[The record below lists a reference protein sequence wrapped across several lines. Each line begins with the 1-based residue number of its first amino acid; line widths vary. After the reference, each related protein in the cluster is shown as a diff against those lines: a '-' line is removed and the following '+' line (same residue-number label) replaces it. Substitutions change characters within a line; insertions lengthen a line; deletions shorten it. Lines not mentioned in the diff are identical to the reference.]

1 MSGNSL
7 EALLAWM
14 KEDSQMLKW
23 GMIVALE
30 RRKANL
36 LMIQEYIRRFDVGSY
51 LPPIRG
57 EITIVEN
64 VYMNV
69 VHDFVMDVPL
79 LSFENA
85 NLNDS
90 RAMLTMSVV
99 GGSEFSLKRESF
111 GWKAEMVDEI
121 DPLSGPKLY
130 LDLLLDQVPG
140 NVELNGRV
148 ILDLSKSD
156 NFRLTV
162 GQTPEEHRLGGG
174 FFKDLFNTL
183 PADKRIWPL
192 GSIEHGTSD
201 VMRPESFVLRTQ
213 SSGAAAHDP
222 RSSEHGNG
230 AILALIRM
238 AGSDGGNYPEGNY
251 KYLIPDDAGKD
262 YSATVLFDWARLSTE
277 LGWQKALIDRVKSL
291 FATEDLEYTYRDDQI
306 ESVTVKS
313 GSFLVSGELEHEFL
327 VKTEDGFAVVTI
339 HRQPSIVPAYSPLT
353 PFTLVFSARGATM
366 HWQSESVEIVD
377 IYYKENNSDPVG
389 PYHVEGRILYALEA
403 VFELKEVVGLDGV
416 VAPVISP
423 TTYDFYITK
432 SLSEEQ
438 LDWSR
443 AKVVPDFLL
452 DFIALVLTAF
462 LVAVHI
468 AASETRVR
476 LLLFVTLYFSSR
488 FKSLIKSIIK
498 LNFGQAMETV
508 EIRSPRDIAYFG
520 RINPARTSFMIN
532 PMRPLMQQGDTQ
544 QFSTDPPI
552 DTGLLWS
559 VENLPNDTGD
569 PGAISA
575 TGLYEAPQA
584 IMGRFKRV
592 RVTAT
597 APNSDYHSSALV
609 TVLVHDLSVHPL
621 IQVCDFS
628 ATVELTAGSLKHE
641 ELTWSIKNPVENES
655 GEVRPS
661 KKPEGDHTYHPG
673 PPVDGKTYVLDEIE
687 VKNSRTNTTR
697 SAHVLVLHRA
707 SGLPVKI
714 LNIDLVQGQVQLEA
728 YINGNLVDA
737 EWSLPMGGPGSI
749 DSMGLYRASPSATE
763 RFVLIF
769 AVVDAGPPYGK
780 FEGHLILPLPLVEF
794 PELFKVLSH

>member
-14 KEDSQMLKW
+14 KEDSQMRGW

-36 LMIQEYIRRFDVGSY
+36 LMTQEYIRRFDVGSY
-51 LPPIRG
+51 LPPILG
-57 EITIVEN
+57 EIKVVEN
-64 VYMNV
+64 GFMNV

-85 NLNDS
+85 KLNDS
-90 RAMLTMSVV
+90 KAMLTMSVV
-99 GGSEFSLKRESF
+99 GGSEFKLKRESF
-111 GWKAEMVDEI
+111 GWKAEMVDEV

-130 LDLLLDQVPG
+130 LDLLLDRVPG
-140 NVELNGRV
+140 NVELDGRV

-162 GQTPEEHRLGGG
+162 GQTPEEQRLGGG

-183 PADKRIWPL
+183 PPDKRIWPL
-192 GSIEHGTSD
+192 GRIEHGTSD
-201 VMRPESFVLRTQ
+201 LMRPESFVLRTQ
-213 SSGAAAHDP
+213 SSGAAAHDS

-238 AGSDGGNYPEGNY
+238 AGSNGGDYPGGDF

-262 YSATVLFDWARLSTE
+262 YSATVLFDWARLSTS

-291 FATEDLEYTYRDDQI
+291 FATEDLEYTYSNGQI
-306 ESVTVKS
+306 ETVIIKS
-313 GSFLVSGELEHEFL
+313 GHLLVSGKLEYKIPLMTELGDAL
-327 VKTEDGFAVVTI
+327 VTI
-339 HRQPSIVPAYSPLT
+339 HRQPSIVYANSPLT
-353 PFTLVFSARGATM
+353 PFTVVFGARGATM
-366 HWQSESVEIVD
+366 HWQSESVDD
-377 IYYKENNSDPVG
+377 IDVYYNVNNSGDVG
-389 PYHVEGRILYALEA
+389 PFRLNLSMRYTLEA
-403 VFELKEVVGLDGV
+403 VYELIEVDGVDGV
-416 VAPVISP
+416 VEPIILP
-423 TTYDFYITK
+423 TTYDFSIERVP
-432 SLSEEQ
+432 EEQ
-438 LDWSR
+438 LGWRYATDLPT
-443 AKVVPDFLL
+443 VFLV
-452 DFIALVLTAF
+452 FIASVWVLT
-462 LVAVHI
+462 LEVLHKTI
-468 AASETRVR
+468 SNELVR
-476 LLLFVTLYFSSR
+476 LWLFITLYLRSEIRPFVDD
-488 FKSLIKSIIK
+488 IIK
-498 LNFGQAMETV
+498 LNFGQAIETV
-508 EIRSPRDIAYFG
+508 RIHAPRDIAYFG
-520 RINPARTSFMIN
+520 RINPARTSFLID

-575 TGLYEAPQA
+575 TGLYEAPRA
-584 IMGRFKRV
+584 ITGRFKRV

-597 APNSDYHSSALV
+597 APNSGYHSSALV
-609 TVLVHDLSVHPL
+609 TVVVHELSVHPL
-621 IQVCDFS
+621 IQVCDVGT
-628 ATVELTAGSLKHE
+628 TVELKAGSMKHD

-661 KKPEGDHTYHPG
+661 AQTDGDHTYHPG
-673 PPVDGKTYVLDEIE
+673 PKVLGRTYVLDEIE

-697 SAHVLVLHRA
+697 SAHVLVLQQA

-749 DSMGLYRASPSATE
+749 DSMGLYRVSPSATE

-794 PELFKVLSH
+794 PELFKVLSQ